1 MKKIRWNLAITVLLL
16 AVTTIISFC
25 FFHFGNK
32 YTANITVL
40 YTLALILIA
49 PQLAKV
55 VLAFGSWE
63 YFAVC
68 ILGLAVVITMSCE
81 DVVKGLI
88 GALLGLLL
96 GCVGIDA
103 VSGVSR
109 LDFGNWQLQGGIQ
122 STALM
127 MGLFAISEILHQCRD
142 LSKEKKK
149 SKLFV

>member
-1 MKKIRWNLAITVLLL
+1 M
-16 AVTTIISFC
+16 
-25 FFHFGNK
+25 
-32 YTANITVL
+32 
-40 YTLALILIA
+40 
-49 PQLAKV
+49 
-55 VLAFGSWE
+55 LAFGSWE

-127 MGLFAISEILHQCRD
+127 MGLFAIREILHQSVD
-142 LSKEKKK
+142 LKEPRMHISMQKTSFLPHLKEMK
-149 SKLFV
+149 GCAKPIALGCLIGVQAPRALWTRLSRGHLRI